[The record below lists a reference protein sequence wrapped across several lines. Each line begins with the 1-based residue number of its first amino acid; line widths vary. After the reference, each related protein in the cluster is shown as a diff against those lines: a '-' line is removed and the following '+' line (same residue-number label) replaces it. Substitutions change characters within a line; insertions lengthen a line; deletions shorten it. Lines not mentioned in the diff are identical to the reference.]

1 MHLHAAFVPPAATRQ
16 ELADLLARLE
26 PASQPSSAPARGLFR
41 RSTPA
46 PVPQSGPQLNVA
58 RPDSLVLPVTD
69 FGYLASGDARR
80 LVDAVGQVCSA
91 VAMCPSV
98 RVSGGSALV
107 DPDDRSV
114 WAELDGADDD
124 LEAMRE
130 IALAV
135 VSGVEPLGYFCDRR
149 QFKPRLALAT
159 ITDATT
165 VEHLEDA
172 LAALAA
178 YRSEPWTVDELTI
191 LQRGSGVFRTVP
203 IGA

>member
-1 MHLHAAFVPPAATRQ
+1 
-16 ELADLLARLE
+16 
-26 PASQPSSAPARGLFR
+26 
-41 RSTPA
+41 
-46 PVPQSGPQLNVA
+46 
-58 RPDSLVLPVTD
+58 VLPITD

-91 VAMCPSV
+91 VATCPSV

-203 IGA
+203 IGG